1 MFLFQGLCRINVVA
15 PAMLR
20 FWRMLSHCR
29 GPCSSPCNYPVTP
42 FQEVCTMGE
51 ALILLAANFLW
62 GAYHAVQPG
71 HGKTIAAAY
80 IVGAR
85 GRPVDAWILGIFVT
99 LSHTSGI
106 VLVGVLASL
115 GLPGLESKRIEVWLK
130 VLTGLLIIAIGLW
143 TLWTQRSLFNL
154 AGVAAAGAADGQ
166 DRAHGHEH
174 KPVHLH
180 AHPPGDENGHA
191 HQPAHSHDGLP
202 EHSHVSAHHDH
213 PAGYH
218 SHGFGIQHSHDLTGI
233 MSRRPNLWT
242 LIGLGIAGGLVPD
255 PVALSLLIRAL
266 TDGQVILGLIGVFVF
281 SLGFA
286 AVLVAVG
293 VVAAAVGK
301 RLLDW
306 LTGPRAALLQLGM
319 SVLIVLVGV
328 VLTVIAVGEMAPIVG
343 ASGPG

>member
-1 MFLFQGLCRINVVA
+1 
-15 PAMLR
+15 
-20 FWRMLSHCR
+20 
-29 GPCSSPCNYPVTP
+29 
-42 FQEVCTMGE
+42 MGE
-51 ALILLAANFLW
+51 ALILLATNFLW

-130 VLTGLLIIAIGLW
+130 VLTGVLIIAIGLW
-143 TLWTQRSLFNL
+143 TLWTQRSLFKL
-154 AGVAAAGAADGQ
+154 ASVTAPGPADAP
-166 DRAHGHEH
+166 DRGHDHDQGHGHGH
-174 KPVHLH
+174 GHGHGQVPLH
-180 AHPPGDENGHA
+180 AHVRAGVHSHA
-191 HQPAHSHDGLP
+191 LQHAHSHDGLL
-202 EHSHVSAHHDH
+202 EHSHVSAHQVD

-218 SHGFGIQHSHDLTGI
+218 SHGFGIQHTHDLSSV
-233 MSRRPNLWT
+233 MSKRPNLWT

-255 PVALSLLIRAL
+255 PVALSLLIRAI
-266 TDGQVILGLIGVFVF
+266 TDGQVIVGLIGVFVF

-306 LTGPRAALLQLGM
+306 LSGPRAARLQLGM
-319 SVLIVLVGV
+319 SVLIVLVGLF
-328 VLTVIAVGEMAPIVG
+328 LTVIAVGEMAPILG
-343 ASGPG
+343 ARGPG

>member
-1 MFLFQGLCRINVVA
+1 
-15 PAMLR
+15 
-20 FWRMLSHCR
+20 
-29 GPCSSPCNYPVTP
+29 
-42 FQEVCTMGE
+42 MGE
-51 ALILLAANFLW
+51 ALILLATNFLW

-130 VLTGLLIIAIGLW
+130 VLTGVLIVAIGLW
-143 TLWTQRSLFNL
+143 TLWTQRALL
-154 AGVAAAGAADGQ
+154 AVARGGAAEAQAMHTHGHAHAHEDGHEHGHA
-166 DRAHGHEH
+166 REHPHPHPHPHPHAHAHEHPREHAHGH
-174 KPVHLH
+174 P
-180 AHPPGDENGHA
+180 
-191 HQPAHSHDGLP
+191 HSHDGLP
-202 EHSHVSAHHDH
+202 AHTHDDIVHDH
-213 PAGYH
+213 TAGTH
-218 SHGFGIQHSHDLTGI
+218 SHGFGIRHSHDLGAV
-233 MSRRPNLWT
+233 MNKRPSLAM
-242 LIGLGIAGGLVPD
+242 LIGLGIAGGLAPD

-266 TDGQVILGLIGVFVF
+266 TDGQVMLGLIGVFVF

-306 LTGPRAALLQLGM
+306 LTGARAARLQIGM
-319 SVLIVLVGV
+319 SLLIVVVGV
-328 VLTVIAVGEMAPIVG
+328 ILTVLAFGEMTQV
-343 ASGPG
+343 

>member
-1 MFLFQGLCRINVVA
+1 VALFHEID
-15 PAMLR
+15 P
-20 FWRMLSHCR
+20 
-29 GPCSSPCNYPVTP
+29 
-42 FQEVCTMGE
+42 MGE
-51 ALILLAANFLW
+51 ALILLATNFLW

-130 VLTGLLIIAIGLW
+130 VLTGVLIIAIGLW
-143 TLWTQRSLFNL
+143 TLWTQRSLFN
-154 AGVAAAGAADGQ
+154 AASGPAHAA
-166 DRAHGHEH
+166 EH
-174 KPVHLH
+174 
-180 AHPPGDENGHA
+180 GHA
-191 HQPAHSHDGLP
+191 HHHVHSHDGLP
-202 EHSHVSAHHDH
+202 EHSHDSAHHGH
-213 PAGYH
+213 QAGTH
-218 SHGFGIQHSHDLTGI
+218 SHGFGIRHSHDLAGV
-233 MSRRPNLWT
+233 MSRRPSLWM

-266 TDGQVILGLIGVFVF
+266 TDGKVMLGLIGVFVF

-301 RLLDW
+301 RLLEW
-306 LTGPRAALLQLGM
+306 LSGPRAARLQLAM
-319 SVLIVLVGV
+319 SALIVLVGLF
-328 VLTVIAVGEMAPIVG
+328 LTVIAVGEMAQVG
-343 ASGPG
+343 GARGPR

>member
-1 MFLFQGLCRINVVA
+1 
-15 PAMLR
+15 
-20 FWRMLSHCR
+20 
-29 GPCSSPCNYPVTP
+29 
-42 FQEVCTMGE
+42 MGE
-51 ALILLAANFLW
+51 ALILLATNFLW

-115 GLPGLESKRIEVWLK
+115 GLPGLESKRVEVWLK
-130 VLTGLLIIAIGLW
+130 VLTGVLIIAIGLW
-143 TLWTQRSLFNL
+143 TLWTQRSLFK
-154 AGVAAAGAADGQ
+154 VAGATAAVPADPQ
-166 DRAHGHEH
+166 DPGHEHGPAHARDHAHAHAHAHTHGDAHGHAQDH
-174 KPVHLH
+174 
-180 AHPPGDENGHA
+180 
-191 HQPAHSHDGLP
+191 AHSHDGLAA
-202 EHSHVSAHHDH
+202 HSHGHVHHDH
-213 PAGYH
+213 PDGSH
-218 SHGFGIQHSHDLTGI
+218 SHAFGVRHSHDLNSV
-233 MSRRPNLWT
+233 MSKRPSLWT

-266 TDGQVILGLIGVFVF
+266 TDGKVMLGLVGVFVF

-293 VVAAAVGK
+293 IVAAAVGK

-306 LTGPRAALLQLGM
+306 LTGPRAAGLQIGM
-319 SVLIVLVGV
+319 SVLIVIVGV
-328 VLTVIAVGEMAPIVG
+328 FLTVIAVGEMADIAG
-343 ASGPG
+343 ARRPG

>member
-1 MFLFQGLCRINVVA
+1 
-15 PAMLR
+15 
-20 FWRMLSHCR
+20 
-29 GPCSSPCNYPVTP
+29 
-42 FQEVCTMGE
+42 MGE
-51 ALILLAANFLW
+51 ALILLATNFLW

-130 VLTGLLIIAIGLW
+130 VLTGLLIVAIGLW
-143 TLWTQRSLFNL
+143 TLWTQRSLFNQ
-154 AGVAAAGAADGQ
+154 ARVAAAGAGARHDH
-166 DRAHGHEH
+166 AHGHEH
-174 KPVHLH
+174 PL
-180 AHPPGDENGHA
+180 
-191 HQPAHSHDGLP
+191 AHSHDGLP
-202 EHSHVSAHHDH
+202 EHSHGSGHHAH
-213 PAGYH
+213 PVGSH
-218 SHGFGIQHSHDLTGI
+218 SHGFGIQHSHDLSGI
-233 MSRRPNLWT
+233 MSRRPSLWT

-301 RLLDW
+301 KLLDW
-306 LTGPRAALLQLGM
+306 LTGPRAALLQLSM

-328 VLTVIAVGEMAPIVG
+328 VLTVIAVGEMAPIAG
-343 ASGPG
+343 TRGPG

>member
-1 MFLFQGLCRINVVA
+1 MDAIFTRLSAGSAMTCNSWAGVSRSLSGFGSGPRSDAKPDARRAQRILCLFFRQTSA
-15 PAMLR
+15 
-20 FWRMLSHCR
+20 
-29 GPCSSPCNYPVTP
+29 
-42 FQEVCTMGE
+42 MGE
-51 ALILLAANFLW
+51 ALILLATNFLW

-130 VLTGLLIIAIGLW
+130 VLTGVLIVAIGLW
-143 TLWTQRSLFNL
+143 TLWTQRALFN
-154 AGVAAAGAADGQ
+154 AARGVTSNSTAPSAAAA
-166 DRAHGHEH
+166 HEH
-174 KPVHLH
+174 AH
-180 AHPPGDENGHA
+180 AGME
-191 HQPAHSHDGLP
+191 AHSHDGLG
-202 EHSHVSAHHDH
+202 AHRHDATAHAPHAH
-213 PAGYH
+213 PSGMH
-218 SHGFGIQHSHDLTGI
+218 SHGFGVQHSHDLEGV
-233 MSRRPNLWT
+233 MKKRPSLWV
-242 LIGLGIAGGLVPD
+242 LIGLGLAGGLVPD

-266 TDGQVILGLIGVFVF
+266 SDGQVIVGLIGVFVF

-286 AVLVAVG
+286 GVLVAVG

-306 LTGPRAALLQLGM
+306 LSGARAARLQIGM
-319 SVLIVLVGV
+319 SALIVVVGG
-328 VLTVIAVGEMAPIVG
+328 VLTVIAAGEMVQLEA
-343 ASGPG
+343 ARAR

>member
-1 MFLFQGLCRINVVA
+1 
-15 PAMLR
+15 
-20 FWRMLSHCR
+20 
-29 GPCSSPCNYPVTP
+29 
-42 FQEVCTMGE
+42 MGE
-51 ALILLAANFLW
+51 ALILLATNFLW

-130 VLTGLLIIAIGLW
+130 VLTGLLIVAIGLW
-143 TLWTQRSLFNL
+143 TLWTQRSLFNQ
-154 AGVAAAGAADGQ
+154 ARVAAAGAGARHDH
-166 DRAHGHEH
+166 AHGHEH
-174 KPVHLH
+174 PL
-180 AHPPGDENGHA
+180 
-191 HQPAHSHDGLP
+191 AHSHDGLP
-202 EHSHVSAHHDH
+202 EHSHGSDHHAH
-213 PAGYH
+213 PVGSH
-218 SHGFGIQHSHDLTGI
+218 SHGFGIQHSHDLSGI
-233 MSRRPNLWT
+233 MSRRPSLWT

-266 TDGQVILGLIGVFVF
+266 TDGQVMLGLIGVFVF

-301 RLLDW
+301 KLLDW
-306 LTGPRAALLQLGM
+306 LTGPRAALLQLSM

-328 VLTVIAVGEMAPIVG
+328 VLTVIAVGEMAPIAG
-343 ASGPG
+343 TRGPG